1 MKTYQ
6 VEIDDETE
14 KMLLR
19 LSTQTGHA
27 PHALIVSLVA
37 EVLVDDFGCHQTSNV
52 VPFPG
57 RR

>member
-14 KMLLR
+14 QMLTS
-19 LSTQTGHA
+19 LSTQTGRE
-27 PHALIVSLVA
+27 PHALIVSIVA